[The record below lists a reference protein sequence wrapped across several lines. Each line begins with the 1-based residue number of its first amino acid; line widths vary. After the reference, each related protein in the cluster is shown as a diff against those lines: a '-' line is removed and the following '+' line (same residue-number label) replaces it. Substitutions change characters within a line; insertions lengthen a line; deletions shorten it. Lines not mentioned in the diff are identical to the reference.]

1 MSELM
6 QTPSPI
12 TPAAGAEKQP
22 WPSSRQVWG
31 GVSLFGGT
39 VFVLFANNTIVG
51 LLLQMIKKDF
61 GLSDTGV
68 SWIVGFAGVLFG
80 AAAALP
86 VARLIDRTNR
96 KTIIGIGLVVVSL
109 GTVLCGISR
118 GFWGLLIGRLVG
130 GVGGS
135 GNGPAAY
142 SILAD
147 YMPPPKLPRALAV
160 MNIGFAL
167 SRPAAMIFGGALIAL
182 AVTTPQVTLPL
193 IGTLHP
199 WQVVFLYLAIPEIT
213 LAVLALSLLHEP
225 RRRGLPTADVIPLRD
240 VFRYLWDH
248 RRAFAPMFGGLALN
262 SLAFGTAIWEAAFFQ
277 RTYGWSPAQYGLIE
291 GSVLFVLSP
300 LGMLAGGFIA
310 EWLGRKGYDDA
321 NLRVVFYGM
330 LLHLPFAILYPLMP
344 TPLWAIALSAINTS
358 ISGGLGA
365 PQNAALQVLLPSRMR
380 GIITALYLL
389 VFTLVGFGLA
399 PTVVALI
406 TDHVIGDESKIRYS
420 LVLLQAVAGPLAA
433 FIFYLGMKPYGKEFA
448 RVKSWYL

>member
-1 MSELM
+1 L
-6 QTPSPI
+6 
-12 TPAAGAEKQP
+12 
-22 WPSSRQVWG
+22 W
-31 GVSLFGGT
+31 
-39 VFVLFANNTIVG
+39 
-51 LLLQMIKKDF
+51 
-61 GLSDTGV
+61 
-68 SWIVGFAGVLFG
+68 
-80 AAAALP
+80 
-86 VARLIDRTNR
+86 
-96 KTIIGIGLVVVSL
+96 
-109 GTVLCGISR
+109 
-118 GFWGLLIGRLVG
+118 
-130 GVGGS
+130 
-135 GNGPAAY
+135 
-142 SILAD
+142 
-147 YMPPPKLPRALAV
+147 
-160 MNIGFAL
+160 
-167 SRPAAMIFGGALIAL
+167 
-182 AVTTPQVTLPL
+182 
-193 IGTLHP
+193 
-199 WQVVFLYLAIPEIT
+199 
-213 LAVLALSLLHEP
+213 LLHEP

-248 RRAFAPMFGGLALN
+248 RGAFAPMFGGLALN
-262 SLAFGTAIWEAAFFQ
+262 SLAFGTAVWEAAFFQ
-277 RTYGWSPAQYGLIE
+277 RTYGWSPAQYGVIE

-365 PQNAALQVLLPSRMR
+365 PQNAALQVILPSRMR

-448 RVKSWYL
+448 RAKSWYT